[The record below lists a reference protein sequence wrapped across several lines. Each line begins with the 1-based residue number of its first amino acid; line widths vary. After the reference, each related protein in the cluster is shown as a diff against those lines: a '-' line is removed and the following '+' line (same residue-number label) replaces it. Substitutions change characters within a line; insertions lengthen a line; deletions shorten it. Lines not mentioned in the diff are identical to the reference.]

1 MATPE
6 PQHSE
11 PRPDASRPGLPP
23 RARKL
28 IGTFLMIVLV
38 IVWALG
44 AMALAQGRV
53 TVLPGIW
60 QFLAYLV
67 LGVGWIFPAAWLIR
81 WMQKYDRRQET
92 L

>member
-1 MATPE
+1 MTE
-6 PQHSE
+6 QSE
-11 PRPDASRPGLPP
+11 QRKGVARTGLPP
-23 RARKL
+23 RVRKL
-28 IGTFLMIVLV
+28 IGTVLMLVLV
-38 IVWALG
+38 IVWALS

-53 TVLPGIW
+53 TVLPGVW

-67 LGVGWIFPAAWLIR
+67 LGIGWIFPAAWLIR

>member
-1 MATPE
+1 MNEQTE
-6 PQHSE
+6 Q
-11 PRPDASRPGLPP
+11 RKGLPP
-23 RARKL
+23 RVRKL
-28 IGTFLMIVLV
+28 IGTVLMIILVL
-38 IVWALG
+38 VWALS

-53 TVLPGIW
+53 TVLAGYW

-67 LGVGWIFPAAWLIR
+67 LGIGWIFPAAWLIR